1 MSENDSETNNQSIN
15 SDLDDT
21 EKIQTNNDPKIIDQS
36 QDLNQYPKWINNKG
50 EEVKQVFGFNEN
62 AELVNARV
70 AMIGFLMLILT
81 ELAFGGEPATL
92 KIFGISQKS
101 NLYIIFIPL
110 THLLF
115 KSYEIKI
122 INWCLICICLGDY
135 LGNNWFTY

>member
-1 MSENDSETNNQSIN
+1 MSENDSEINNQNIN

-21 EKIQTNNDPKIIDQS
+21 KEIESKNDPKLIDQS
-36 QDLNQYPKWINNKG
+36 PSLNSYPKWINNKG

-92 KIFGISQKS
+92 KIFGI
-101 NLYIIFIPL
+101 N
-110 THLLF
+110 
-115 KSYEIKI
+115 
-122 INWCLICICLGDY
+122 
-135 LGNNWFTY
+135 